1 MQVTAIDHH
10 AAHEAIVGDVHRLD
24 AEVAG
29 ETVLDP
35 LADRL
40 GGHPWVGLG
49 HGGAVCQRR

>member
-29 ETVLDP
+29 EAVLDP